1 MRLIRSLRDYDRPDC
16 GIALAIGNF
25 DGFHLGHRRVVAE
38 MMKRASERGLKSAV
52 MLFEPHPRE
61 FFQGDRAPA
70 RLSTLRDKLFELS
83 SLSPDYVFCMRFDR
97 AFASMEAGDFV
108 TDLLRRAL
116 GARCVVVGSLF
127 SFGRGARCGIG
138 ELRDLGARCGIEADA
153 IEGVTLGGERIS
165 STMIRALLKA
175 GDFKRAEQALGH
187 PFSMG
192 GRVAHGRELGRHL
205 GFPTA
210 NIALKRL
217 VPPLDGVY
225 AVRVAAGGGVF
236 DGMCNVGT
244 RPSIEEDG
252 KQSLI
257 EANLFGFAG
266 DLYGK
271 RARVY
276 FFQKI
281 RDEEK
286 FPDLDSLRERLGQD
300 KLECI
305 RALSARRQVIA
316 SKV

>member
-1 MRLIRSLRDYDRPDC
+1 MRLIRSLKDYERPDC

-25 DGFHLGHRRVVAE
+25 DGFHLGHRRVVSE
-38 MMKRASERGLKSAV
+38 MMERARSRGLKSAV

-61 FFQGDRAPA
+61 FFQGENAPA
-70 RLSTLRDKLFELS
+70 RLSTLRDKLFEIS
-83 SLSPDYVFCMRFDR
+83 SLCPDYVFCMRFNR
-97 AFASMEAGDFV
+97 AFALMESSDFV
-108 TDLLRRAL
+108 KDLLHEKL
-116 GARCVVVGSLF
+116 GVRCVVVGSLF
-127 SFGRGARCGIG
+127 AFGRGARCGIDD
-138 ELRDLGARCGIEADA
+138 LRRLGAPLGIEADA
-153 IEGVTLGGERIS
+153 IEGVTLDGERIS
-165 STMIRALLKA
+165 STMVRALLKA
-175 GDFKRAEQALGH
+175 GDFRRAEQALGH

-217 VPPLDGVY
+217 VAPLDGVY
-225 AVRVAAGGGVF
+225 AVRVAAEGGAW

-244 RPSIEEDG
+244 RPSIEEEG

-257 EANLFGFAG
+257 EANLFGFDG

-276 FFQKI
+276 FFEKI
-281 RDEEK
+281 RDEQK
-286 FPDLDSLRERLGQD
+286 FPDLNSLRGRLMQD
-300 KLECI
+300 KEACMM
-305 RALSARRQVIA
+305 ALSARRQVIA